1 MMKSWISCLVHNQQ
15 GKTALAYQT
24 SDEALRIAEESGDIY
39 SKANAFWAHGYS
51 CHNKGFL
58 QEAEE
63 YLVKAA
69 NFLER
74 INVLRLG
81 ADVHRQLGQVY
92 FDTGEYRKSQDCC
105 EKAVSLCERGGY
117 GPSHNNFFR
126 IGIARAKVMKGEG
139 DIDLGPL
146 YEYADQN
153 RAKFVG
159 GRIARFIGEIL
170 LNIDD
175 QHMNEAE
182 DWIKKAIEANKTNG
196 MMFDLGRDHALYAE
210 LLKRKA
216 DLSGAKDNLNTTIEI
231 LKECGADGWVKKYQE
246 ELAEM

>member
-1 MMKSWISCLVHNQQ
+1 MKSWISCLVHNQQ

-63 YLVKAA
+63 YLVKAVGL
-69 NFLER
+69 FER
-74 INVLRLG
+74 ISLLG
-81 ADVHRQLGQVY
+81 ASPSAHGVLGDVY
-92 FDTGEYRKSQDCC
+92 FEMGEYQKSRDYCD
-105 EKAVSLCERGGY
+105 KAVSLFERAGY
-117 GPSHNNFFR
+117 GRDSINLNK
-126 IGIARAKVMKGEG
+126 ILSARANVLSGEG
-139 DIDLGPL
+139 SIDLEPL

-153 RAKFVG
+153 RLKFHD
-159 GRIARFIGEIL
+159 GRMAHYIGEIL

-182 DWIKKAIEANKTNG
+182 DWIKKAIEADTRYG
-196 MMFDLGRDHALYAE
+196 MMGFLGRDHALYAE
-210 LLKRKA
+210 LLKRKG
-216 DLSGAKDNLNTTIEI
+216 DLPEAEENLNKAIEI

-246 ELAEM
+246 ALAEM